1 MDFKHKPQQVQKHK
15 QIQTYIPNL
24 LQGVHLLQL
33 NRIDLSTYL
42 TNQILENPLIDMPEK
57 EIHLIQSA
65 LKETASAIEQTTA
78 SQSSLYD
85 FLKEQ
90 IELFYRKTYLRELI
104 FWWLNQLDH
113 RGYVTKTIDEAVNET
128 GAEPIE
134 LLDALTLLQ
143 QLDPPGIGA
152 RDLKECLLLQTE
164 RLDFAPAIAYIVIE
178 ENLES
183 LINKEWSMLSEAYDV
198 SQDEVKAVYEFIQKL
213 TPSPGE
219 VYRSS
224 FTPFVLPELSVS
236 VDEDD
241 LTIKET
247 KYKTPLVTF
256 NQSYFNELNS
266 SDDPKLKT
274 YIKEKR
280 KEYEILQTSLE
291 KRKETILRVGTAI
304 IMHQQAYFKE
314 SDAPLLPLQ
323 LNDLAEELQLDQST
337 ISRAVRETYIETP
350 YGSKE
355 LKTFLSRRSSQSGL
369 SKDYIQKALDQ
380 LIKSEDNAKPLSD
393 QALSDALKAQDI
405 TLSRRAVTKYRK
417 QLGIPS
423 SKQRLD

>member
-1 MDFKHKPQQVQKHK
+1 MEFRHQPQQVQKQK
-15 QIQTYIPNL
+15 QTYIPNL

-33 NRIDLSTYL
+33 NRVDLSTYL
-42 TNQILENPLIDMPEK
+42 TNQILENPFIDIPEQ
-57 EIHLIQSA
+57 ESRLIQSA

-78 SQSSLYD
+78 SQPSLYD

-90 IELFYRKTYLRELI
+90 IELFYRKTYLRELL
-104 FWWLNQLDH
+104 FWWVNQLDH
-113 RGYVTKTIDEAVNET
+113 RGYVTKTIDEAMDET
-128 GAEPIE
+128 GAESIE

-178 ENLES
+178 ENLEE
-183 LINKEWSMLSEAYDV
+183 LTNKNWSTLAETYAVTEAEAK
-198 SQDEVKAVYEFIQKL
+198 EVYHFIHKL

-219 VYRSS
+219 AYQSS

-236 VDEDD
+236 VDQDE
-241 LTIKET
+241 LVISET

-256 NQSYFNELNS
+256 NHAYFNELSS
-266 SDDPKLKT
+266 SDDPQLKT

-280 KEYEILQTSLE
+280 KEYDVLQMSLE

-304 IMHQQAYFKE
+304 VMHQQAYFKKPGA
-314 SDAPLLPLQ
+314 SLAPLQ
-323 LNDLAEELQLDQST
+323 LNDLAEELHLDQST

-355 LKTFLSRRSSQSGL
+355 LKTFLSRRSSQSAI

-380 LIKSEDNAKPLSD
+380 LIQTEDKAKPLSD

-405 TLSRRAVTKYRK
+405 TLSRRGVTKYRK
-417 QLGIPS
+417 QLNIPS
-423 SKQRLD
+423 SKQRKEA